1 MRRSKE
7 DAEATR
13 ASLISAAEQLFAE
26 KGIHNTRLSDVA
38 QAVGVTRGAIYW
50 HFKDKDELI
59 GAVIERMSMPVE
71 SAMKNLL
78 KQASD
83 SAMSLEDL
91 SDTLAFSFKRLIE
104 SPAVEQIT
112 RFAMRYSLSN
122 QSPTISEQLRH
133 NRDQNI
139 ARFTQILEHAQQNAL
154 VRNDR
159 SAHQLALYVRA
170 HVMGV
175 YHQYLS
181 SGDLYPRKMDDI
193 RQAID
198 LLIDSL
204 RPPQS
209 T

>member
-50 HFKDKDELI
+50 HFKDKDQLI

-91 SDTLAFSFKRLIE
+91 SDTLAFSFKRLLE

-122 QSPTISEQLRH
+122 QSPTISEQLRR

-154 VRNDR
+154 VRSDR
-159 SAHQLALYVRA
+159 NPHQLALYVRA
-170 HVMGV
+170 HVMGI

-181 SGDLYPRKMDDI
+181 SGDLYPRKMEDI

-209 T
+209 A